1 MVLKWRKR
9 AVYPTLDTRG
19 IDVFV
24 AQTPYPGRV
33 THGTALVVR
42 YHDAL
47 PLFMP
52 HAFANMARHHA
63 AHWHAL
69 QSNVDSGAYFACVS
83 EATRQGLLKVFPEV
97 ARRSV
102 TIHNMVSPHYFD
114 ESSMPSGIP
123 GIIRARVNTQ
133 MPGASPVFRSLGEQ
147 EDFYRQHV
155 GSGDQQLL
163 KYLLMVSTIEP
174 RKNHLC
180 LLAAWQALRVANDP
194 ALKLVLVGS
203 PGWDVEP
210 IMREMRPFIDQGA
223 LFVLSGV
230 PASDLRAL
238 YKHAQV
244 TVCPSL
250 AEGFDFAGI
259 EAMCSGGVVLA
270 SDIEVHREVYAN
282 AARYFSPYS
291 AQSLQRGLQELL
303 YSPHAL
309 VLQNDLRH
317 KALEVTPL
325 YTQEA
330 LLPQWQALL
339 DCAASRCMTSDPE
352 PAT

>member
-1 MVLKWRKR
+1 
-9 AVYPTLDTRG
+9 
-19 IDVFV
+19 
-24 AQTPYPGRV
+24 
-33 THGTALVVR
+33 
-42 YHDAL
+42 
-47 PLFMP
+47 
-52 HAFANMARHHA
+52 
-63 AHWHAL
+63 
-69 QSNVDSGAYFACVS
+69 
-83 EATRQGLLKVFPEV
+83 
-97 ARRSV
+97 
-102 TIHNMVSPHYFD
+102 
-114 ESSMPSGIP
+114 
-123 GIIRARVNTQ
+123 
-133 MPGASPVFRSLGEQ
+133 
-147 EDFYRQHV
+147 
-155 GSGDQQLL
+155 
-163 KYLLMVSTIEP
+163 
-174 RKNHLC
+174 
-180 LLAAWQALRVANDP
+180 
-194 ALKLVLVGS
+194 
-203 PGWDVEP
+203 
-210 IMREMRPFIDQGA
+210 MRPFIDQGA

-309 VLQNDLRH
+309 VLQNDLRR

-339 DCAASRCMTSDPE
+339 DCAASRGMTSDPE